1 MWGIYQ
7 SYCVFS
13 LLFSQK
19 ISTKHD
25 ITYTEISYQFLALIM
40 KAPVFR
46 RNKATNSNTST
57 HPFSAATKTLVL
69 GSLLKF
75 KRFAVTFARKHFAFN
90 YNEKNKKIVIF
101 ASLIIFIRK
110 WQTSRAKAMCYVKS
124 KNLE

>member
-1 MWGIYQ
+1 
-7 SYCVFS
+7 
-13 LLFSQK
+13 
-19 ISTKHD
+19 
-25 ITYTEISYQFLALIM
+25 M

-101 ASLIIFIRK
+101 ASSLSLSGKLPVRRRCAMSSLKTLNKLPGTGAFSAAEKWTVRSTGGGGFISP
-110 WQTSRAKAMCYVKS
+110 Q
-124 KNLE
+124 